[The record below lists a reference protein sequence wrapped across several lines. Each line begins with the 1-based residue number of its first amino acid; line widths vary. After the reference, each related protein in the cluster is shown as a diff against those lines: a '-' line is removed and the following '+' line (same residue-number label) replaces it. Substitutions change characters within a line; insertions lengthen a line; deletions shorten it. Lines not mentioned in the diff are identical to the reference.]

1 MNSVLFVG
9 SPTPLHHG
17 QPNDADGQ
25 PVASDEYSGRSRIV
39 IFYLG
44 FGCLHCVE
52 QLHAL
57 APKIEEFNAAGIEL
71 VALSSESVEELQTG
85 IKGFNDKMEIR
96 LLSDGDKDAFKSF
109 RAWDDFEDQPLH
121 GTFLIDA
128 KDRVRWQDISHE
140 PFMDVDFLLQ
150 ESKRLLSLP

>member
-1 MNSVLFVG
+1 M
-9 SPTPLHHG
+9 
-17 QPNDADGQ
+17 
-25 PVASDEYSGRSRIV
+25 
-39 IFYLG
+39 
-44 FGCLHCVE
+44 
-52 QLHAL
+52 HAL

-109 RAWDDFEDQPLH
+109 RVWDDFEDQPLH